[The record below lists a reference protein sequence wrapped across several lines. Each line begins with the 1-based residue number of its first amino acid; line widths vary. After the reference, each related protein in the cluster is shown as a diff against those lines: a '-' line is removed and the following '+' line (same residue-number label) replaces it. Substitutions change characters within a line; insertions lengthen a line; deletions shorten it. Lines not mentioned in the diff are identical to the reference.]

1 MENNANRHRP
11 NVLFNLVGLLLIL
24 AGIGITVFG
33 IASIFAVMS
42 DFDPFRGDGPPVRVA
57 NGGALMFWGVIV
69 FTIGRYIWRGA
80 RTRGVSDRFGRFL
93 IICAYLLL
101 GMALDQGVRS
111 AVGLWSAGSGDE
123 LTQVGIQ
130 TLIVFAAWGIPAS
143 IVGMIGIRLAKE
155 KILAK
160 ASAKV
165 DL

>member
-1 MENNANRHRP
+1 MENNVNRHRP
-11 NVLFNLVGLLLIL
+11 NLGFNLVGLLLIL
-24 AGIGITVFG
+24 AGICLTVFG

-42 DFDPFRGDGPPVRVA
+42 DFDPFRGDGPPVGVA

-111 AVGLWSAGSGDE
+111 LVGLWSAGSDE
-123 LTQVGIQ
+123 LTEVGIH
-130 TLIVFAAWGIPAS
+130 TLIVFAAWSIPAS
-143 IVGMIGIRLAKE
+143 IVGTIGIRLAKE
-155 KILAK
+155 EILAK